1 MSHQAVPALHPEAS
15 GVKGKFASHLPVIGM
30 MICDPAGVGP
40 EVCVRAAATPA
51 QAGVCRTVLIGDLGV
66 VRRAAQVCGLDLGF
80 ELVSDASQQLPAGT
94 IGVVDPGGFDVARCP
109 FGVASAASGN
119 AVLHWMARGEEL
131 GRAGSLQGLVMGPVE
146 TASLKATGKVKD
158 IDELQPPGTCMLRMS
173 GKLRV
178 VPLSEHVPLIE
189 AIALATPQRIF
200 QVIEMADATL
210 RSWGFDKPRIAVAGI
225 NPHAMFPQDQER
237 VAPAVAKARAQ
248 GIDAQGPLVP
258 DAVFRQCMQGQWDV
272 VVTMFHDQGQIPIKT
287 VGFEGACTVYIGLP
301 FVMLNV
307 PHGTAYDIAGRGVAN
322 PCASILSLAMALRH
336 SLGRPD
342 LAAVV
347 EAAVEAALN
356 AGARTADL
364 GGVLKTEQMGDA
376 ILGQL

>member
-1 MSHQAVPALHPEAS
+1 MSRRAVSEVHPEVS
-15 GVKGKFASHLPVIGM
+15 GVKGIYASHLPVIGM
-30 MICDPAGVGP
+30 MIGDPAGIGP

-51 QAGVCRTVLIGDLGV
+51 LAGVCRTVLIGDLGV
-66 VRRAAQVCGLDLGF
+66 VRRAAQVCGLDLRF

-94 IGVVDPGGFDVARCP
+94 IGVVDPGGFEVARCH
-109 FGVASAASGN
+109 FGIASAASGN
-119 AVLHWMARGEEL
+119 AVLQWMARGEEL
-131 GRAGSLQGLVMGPVE
+131 GRVGILQGLVMGPVE

-178 VPLSEHVPLIE
+178 VPLSEHVPLVD
-189 AIALATPQRIF
+189 AIALATPERIF

-210 RSWGFDKPRIAVAGI
+210 RFWGFDKPRIAVAGI

-272 VVTMFHDQGQIPIKT
+272 VVTMFHDQGQIPIKS
-287 VGFEGACTVYIGLP
+287 VAFEGACTVYIGLP

-307 PHGTAYDIAGRGVAN
+307 PHGTAYDIAGRGVAQH
-322 PCASILSLAMALRH
+322 ASMLS
-336 SLGRPD
+336 
-342 LAAVV
+342 AVRT
-347 EAAVEAALN
+347 AALL
-356 AGARTADL
+356 AT
-364 GGVLKTEQMGDA
+364 
-376 ILGQL
+376 GQPLTG